1 MFIWLLQTRQ
11 LSCDGSGF
19 NSYGVSHIFDKS
31 SGGFMSWNILL
42 CFCILCLRLLVCL
55 RTIGTKNDSGTF
67 ILSTYLK
74 PGTIRFGESR
84 LLTAQRLMSIIF
96 RDIFR
101 SKDVYLFAGCLKT
114 VFAVSFGEKVYPA
127 SLTSKRGLR
136 FVASTGL
143 FRSWVIISSLS
154 PQSSTCFI
162 TSRAFL
168 NDSLLGDSWIP
179 VSGTSFE
186 FWKLTAFSARITFF
200 LI

>member
-1 MFIWLLQTRQ
+1 
-11 LSCDGSGF
+11 
-19 NSYGVSHIFDKS
+19 
-31 SGGFMSWNILL
+31 MSWNILL

-67 ILSTYLK
+67 ILPTYLK
-74 PGTIRFGESR
+74 PGAIRLGESR

-101 SKDVYLFAGCLKT
+101 SKDVYLFVGCLKKGFET
-114 VFAVSFGEKVYPA
+114 SFGERVSPT
-127 SLTSKRGLR
+127 SPTSKRGLR
-136 FVASTGL
+136 LVASTGL
-143 FRSWVIISSLS
+143 FKSWVIISSLS

-162 TSRAFL
+162 TSLAFL
-168 NDSLLGDSWIP
+168 KDSLLGDSWTP